1 MDITR
6 IQKLAGIIAESAD
19 VTKKIAAGKIETKD
33 KAEAISNQIVQG
45 ENGDI
50 QVSDEA
56 KPEEKPTVPKDV
68 PKKKAIGLKEAFG
81 QVMAAQA
88 PLSSSVFRQ
97 ARIAAHQRGE
107 APQPA
112 ANGAPARSPMD
123 DVYAAYKAWKAEVL
137 KKDPKAT
144 FTGTKEGTE
153 ATNWTSA
160 RPRAVGKFVK
170 ANQEGIIY

>member
-19 VTKKIAAGKIETKD
+19 VTKKIAAGKIDTKD

-68 PKKKAIGLKEAFG
+68 PKKKAVGLKEAFG

-88 PLSSSVFRQ
+88 PMTSSMFRQ
-97 ARIAAHQRGE
+97 PPP
-107 APQPA
+107 APQGQA
-112 ANGAPARSPMD
+112 QAQAQAGRSASPMD

-160 RPRAVGKFVK
+160 RPRAVGKFIK
-170 ANQEGIIY
+170 AKQEGIVY